1 MLNTNYSY
9 INPLLIQ
16 PTDNLAKGVPH
27 QTINRN
33 FSQPIDQNNN
43 LNPYNRE
50 NSEIIKKKLYSPKLS
65 PSTVSTESYLKAR
78 SNKGPIFMHNEAMT
92 KYYFISQI
100 HISSSMQKNSIDF
113 MI

>member
-1 MLNTNYSY
+1 M
-9 INPLLIQ
+9 
-16 PTDNLAKGVPH
+16 
-27 QTINRN
+27 
-33 FSQPIDQNNN
+33 NN
-43 LNPYNRE
+43 LLSVDDLISAIKEYNPRT